1 MDSGLVVKFLENF
14 NRLKEYCSGNPDNIS
29 EIAEKNDECHTL
41 CVTLY
46 SIASD
51 LRTAEFA
58 TARAFSSPTNP
69 IFVKAWREWLL
80 RFEEAVADIAIKQAF
95 LEDREVSVPQHL
107 KDELELSWDLAQI
120 QGISILLSIE
130 TLLIASQVFP
140 QVAEKMIRQVYGEDM
155 HEPGEI
161 SAFEAWKNLK
171 EKVGLDPLAAAR
183 RRILTPFV
191 LVPRKVSD
199 KVSISH
205 SASLLNLLADAQR
218 AFIFGANNAAVALL
232 RSIMENVLREH
243 YNAEGGRLDELIG
256 SVWNRL
262 PANVHVNKLDR
273 IRRLANSILHHDS
286 FRRDP
291 WSHLNERELEE
302 EMVEM
307 FKMIS
312 SLIEGVK

>member
-1 MDSGLVVKFLENF
+1 MDSELVVKFLEKF

-29 EIAEKNDECHTL
+29 EIADKNDECHTL
-41 CVTLY
+41 CVALY
-46 SIASD
+46 SISSD
-51 LRTAEFA
+51 LRAAEFA
-58 TARAFSSPTNP
+58 AARAFSSPTNP

-80 RFEEAVADIAIKQAF
+80 RFEDPVAYIAVRQSF

-107 KDELELSWDLAQI
+107 KDELKLSWAFAEI
-120 QGISILLSIE
+120 QGISVFLSLE
-130 TLLIASQVFP
+130 KLLIASQIFP
-140 QVAEKMIRQVYGEDM
+140 QVTEKMIRQVYGEDM
-155 HEPGEI
+155 HEPGEM
-161 SAFEAWKNLK
+161 SAFEAWQNLK
-171 EKVGLDPLAAAR
+171 EKVGLDPSEAAR

-199 KVSISH
+199 KISISH
-205 SASLLNLLADAQR
+205 RTNLLNLLADAQR

-307 FKMIS
+307 FRIIS